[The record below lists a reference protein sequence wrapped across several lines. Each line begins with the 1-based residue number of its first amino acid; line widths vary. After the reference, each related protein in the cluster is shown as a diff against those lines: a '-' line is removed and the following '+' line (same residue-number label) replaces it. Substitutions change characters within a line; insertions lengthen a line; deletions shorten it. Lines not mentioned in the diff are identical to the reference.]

1 MKGGFMM
8 NQTSS
13 THLMKVPAPLPVPET
28 GPPDALALV
37 QPALVIT
44 THDALLQP
52 TRLPRAP
59 IGKRVRW
66 YHFALMIVLLGGS
79 SVYLAN
85 LLKTA
90 PSESHQAQPTEVEE
104 VISAARAP
112 LELCLVEH
120 GNIESADTLELGNP
134 LKTASVKLESM
145 LPFGTKV
152 KKGQVVAK
160 FDLSALQPAFTEQT
174 QKLEAA
180 QMKLRDAQ
188 DALDSLKNKQ
198 ESDLAAAQLQVQL
211 AHMDYDRYITE
222 EKQVELTERRGA
234 LAMAERDLHEAE
246 EKLEYY
252 RTFHKRGFI
261 TSEQLKAKE
270 TEVSKSRFN
279 LNQSQA
285 RLKIFEKY
293 QMPKQETQLK
303 AAVDDMQRALCRLKK
318 TNTQALAKAE
328 TEIKTNAYLVKTETE
343 KWNGLKTQLA
353 LNELK
358 APRDGVLTAPLVQ
371 DPAKP
376 RPTVGSVL
384 APEQVIYLMPDFDKL
399 SISVRLDE
407 EEYQQVHRGQNAR
420 VILEGEVTPTIAA
433 TVDKI
438 DFQVESTMAKGETSP
453 HDYVCRVRLG
463 AASMLHAYLRLGQRA
478 KVEILV
484 GKVPDAIQIPAPA
497 VTEKEG
503 KHYAFVKRESRI
515 EPREIRVG
523 GSDGKNLEVR
533 EGIGVG
539 EQVLLHHKPKDAEL
553 MASRSG
559 QQTTP

>member
-1 MKGGFMM
+1 
-8 NQTSS
+8 
-13 THLMKVPAPLPVPET
+13 
-28 GPPDALALV
+28 
-37 QPALVIT
+37 
-44 THDALLQP
+44 
-52 TRLPRAP
+52 
-59 IGKRVRW
+59 
-66 YHFALMIVLLGGS
+66 
-79 SVYLAN
+79 
-85 LLKTA
+85 
-90 PSESHQAQPTEVEE
+90 
-104 VISAARAP
+104 
-112 LELCLVEH
+112 LEL
-120 GNIESADTLELGNP
+120 INP
-134 LKTASVKLESM
+134 LKAASVKLESM

-152 KKGQVVAK
+152 KKGQVIAK
-160 FDLSALQPAFTEQT
+160 FDLSALQPAFTDQT

-180 QMKLRDAQ
+180 QVKLRDAQ

-198 ESDLAAAQLQVQL
+198 ESDLAGAQLQVQL
-211 AHMDYDRYITE
+211 AQMDYDRYMTE

-270 TEVSKSRFN
+270 IEVSKSRFN

-303 AAVDDMQRALCRLKK
+303 AAVDDLQRALCRLKK
-318 TNTQALAKAE
+318 TNAQALAKAE

-353 LNELK
+353 LTELK
-358 APRDGVLTAPLVQ
+358 APRDGVLTAPIIQ
-371 DPAKP
+371 DPSKP

-384 APEQVIYLMPDFDKL
+384 APEQVIYLMPDFDQL
-399 SISVRLDE
+399 SVSVRLDE
-407 EEYQQVHRGQNAR
+407 EQSQQVHRGQSAR
-420 VILEGEVTPTIAA
+420 VILDGEVNPTIAA
-433 TVDKI
+433 TVEKI
-438 DFQVESTMAKGETSP
+438 DFQAESTMAKGETSP
-453 HDYVCRVRLG
+453 HDFVCRVRLG
-463 AASMLHAYLRLGQRA
+463 AASMLHSYLKLGQRA

-515 EPREIRVG
+515 EPREIHIG
-523 GSDGKNLEVR
+523 GSDGKNLQVR
-533 EGIGVG
+533 EGIVVG
-539 EQVLLHHKPKDAEL
+539 EQVLLHPKPKDTEL
-553 MASRSG
+553 VANRTG
-559 QQTTP
+559 PQATP